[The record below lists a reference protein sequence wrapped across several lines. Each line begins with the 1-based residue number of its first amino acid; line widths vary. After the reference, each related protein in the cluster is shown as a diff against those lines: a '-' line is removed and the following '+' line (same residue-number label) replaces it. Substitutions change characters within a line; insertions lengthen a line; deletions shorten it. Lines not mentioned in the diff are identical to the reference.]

1 MANLDFP
8 ASPSLNDT
16 FTGTNNIAYQ
26 WDGEKWRMYSD
37 PSASQS
43 SLWARDAAN
52 VDVYPATA
60 GDNVNVRD
68 GSGTITA
75 TLNSDGSVDFIT
87 LNIEA
92 LPALP

>member
-1 MANLDFP
+1 MAVTFP
-8 ASPSLNDT
+8 NSPTLNQT
-16 FTGTNNIAYQ
+16 YTAENGLIYV
-26 WDGEKWRMYSD
+26 WDGEKWKMYSD
-37 PSASQS
+37 PSTSQS

-68 GSGTITA
+68 GGGTITA